1 MKRALAAVFA
11 ASLLAGCAG
20 APPAASP
27 PASRPAAAARR
38 PADPDPPLPVAAFID
53 SAALH
58 QALLGAPLAPPDFR
72 RRPLFSVEYDSTGA
86 LKSVEP
92 VSARLIPAEYG
103 RTMAALL
110 RTHVAPRLA
119 TPRETFQRVWLQ
131 SGPTPKIEVLGNAVA
146 VRPDINNRSVVAA
159 ELGLAVQRLL
169 ATRPGLAGRRATAQ
183 VRIRVS
189 DAGLPESSVVERS
202 TGDPAMDRAIIAVA
216 RRMRFSPARL
226 DEYPVK
232 VLVTVPITLVFPDP
246 LMLPSAGASNP

>member
-1 MKRALAAVFA
+1 MMMKRALAALFA

-20 APPAASP
+20 TPPAGSP
-27 PASRPAAAARR
+27 SASRPATARR

-58 QALLGAPLAPPDFR
+58 QALLGAPLAPADFK

-92 VSARLIPAEYG
+92 APMRLIPAEYG

-146 VRPDINNRSVVAA
+146 VRPDINNRGVVAR
-159 ELGLAVQRLL
+159 ELGFVVQRLL
-169 ATRPGLAGRRATAQ
+169 QTRPGLAGRRATAQ
-183 VRIRVS
+183 VRMRVS
-189 DAGLPESSVVERS
+189 DAGLPESSVLERS
-202 TGDPAMDRAIIAVA
+202 TGDSEMDRAIITVA
-216 RRMRFSPARL
+216 RTMRFSPARL
-226 DEYPVK
+226 DEYPVR

-246 LMLPSAGASNP
+246 LTPPAGVSP